1 MTSLTGMIVLLSAF
15 AMGGLAQSSSNA
27 QTTETLAPSLLG
39 TTTSNGA
46 LFVSMN
52 YCSVIINTQCQ
63 ISVMTSAAA
72 PPAASTAP
80 SVETTSSAYVSGP
93 LPTSP
98 SVSTSAAV
106 ASSTETSQS
115 TNKPSS
121 SYGSEVTAPA
131 STASQSSGAGSPAVT
146 TSSFTAGAAGTKAF
160 RGAAW
165 GVAILAVAALI

>member
-1 MTSLTGMIVLLSAF
+1 MTTLIGMIALLSAF
-15 AMGGLAQSSSNA
+15 ATGGLAQSLSNA
-27 QTTETLAPSLLG
+27 QTTETLAPSPLG
-39 TTTSNGA
+39 TTTLNGA
-46 LFVSMN
+46 LLVSMN
-52 YCSVIINTQCQ
+52 YCSVIVNTQCE
-63 ISVMTSAAA
+63 ISVMTSAAF
-72 PPAASTAP
+72 PPSASSAP
-80 SVETTSSAYVSGP
+80 SVETTSSAYASSP

-131 STASQSSGAGSPAVT
+131 STASQSSGAGSPVVT
-146 TSSFTAGAAGTKAF
+146 TSSFTAGAAGTKVF

-165 GVAILAVAALI
+165 GAAILAVAALM

>member
-1 MTSLTGMIVLLSAF
+1 MTTLTGMIALLSAF
-15 AMGGLAQSSSNA
+15 ATGGLAQSLSTA
-27 QTTETLAPSLLG
+27 QTTETLEPSLLG

-46 LFVSMN
+46 ILVSMN
-52 YCSVIINTQCQ
+52 YCSVILNTQCH
-63 ISVMTSAAA
+63 ISVMTSAAS
-72 PPAASTAP
+72 PPSASTAP
-80 SVETTSSAYVSGP
+80 SVETTSSAYASGP

-98 SVSTSAAV
+98 SASTSAAV

-115 TNKPSS
+115 TNTPSS

-165 GVAILAVAALI
+165 GAAILAVAALI